1 MTGRGWRTYTI
12 TIFVFIAV
20 YQAIPDTLWRN
31 TAFKIGIGFSAAGAM
46 LLGARRLPREDRLP
60 WWLFAAGIIGNCS
73 GAPVMNFSG
82 LYFDDWTSPSFA
94 DAAYLTYYPFCAAGL
109 ILLIRNQRSR
119 SRIAA
124 LVDAA
129 TITAG
134 LGLLVWIYAI
144 EPALADAE
152 TSPFARLVRVS
163 YPVGDLVLIALT
175 VLLIRNGV
183 PRQSTPR
190 WIAVAQ
196 VIFLAGDLIW
206 LVIGTL
212 SPDLG
217 ADLHVNRGIDMV
229 YLTAF
234 ALFGGANRR
243 AADTAQAETPGR
255 QARST
260 APLMLMLGST
270 LLIAPVLL
278 VMELAGGGVRHG
290 LSIAVGCALMSMLVV
305 TRMSQLLRHSER
317 QALVVHE
324 LSRRDELTGLP
335 NRRAWIDELPRVL
348 EQARLRGEPVSV
360 AMIDLDR
367 FKLYNDRYGHPAGDR
382 LLKEA
387 SAAWFNA
394 LRRSDILARYGGEEF
409 IALLPGADLTQAI
422 QALERARAVT
432 PGDQTF
438 SAGVATWHPGES
450 ADDLIIRADAAL
462 YRAKETGRDRIVPGS
477 DPGPAPAAQVLGA

>member
-1 MTGRGWRTYTI
+1 MTWRGWRTYTI
-12 TIFVFIAV
+12 TAFVFIAA
-20 YQAIPDTLWRN
+20 YQVVPEDGWWR
-31 TAFKIGIGFSAAGAM
+31 TTFQVSIGYYAAGAM
-46 LLGARRLPREDRLP
+46 ILGARRLPREDRMP
-60 WWLFAAGIIGNCS
+60 WWLFAAGMAGNS
-73 GAPVMNFSG
+73 AGVLVMVWYG
-82 LYFDDWTSPSFA
+82 TAAA
-94 DAAYLTYYPFCAAGL
+94 DPFYLSYYPLVALGL
-109 ILLIRNQRSR
+109 ILLIRRQHSR
-119 SRIAA
+119 SRLAA

-134 LGLLVWIYAI
+134 LGLPVWIYAI
-144 EPALADAE
+144 KPALADSLAG
-152 TSPFARLVRVS
+152 LVRVS

-190 WIAVAQ
+190 WIAVSQ
-196 VIFLAGDLIW
+196 VVFLAGDLIW
-206 LVIGTL
+206 LVVGTL
-212 SPDLG
+212 QLDID
-217 ADLHVNRGIDMV
+217 ADPHLIRGIDMF
-229 YLTAF
+229 YMSAF
-234 ALFGGANRR
+234 ALFGLANRR
-243 AADTAQAETPGR
+243 AAETVREEPPGR
-255 QARST
+255 QPRGGV
-260 APLMLMLGST
+260 PLMLMLAGA
-270 LLIAPVLL
+270 LLIAPALL
-278 VMELAGGGVRHG
+278 VEEVTSAAGVRHG
-290 LSIAVGCALMSMLVV
+290 LAIAVGCALMSLLVV
-305 TRMSQLLRHSER
+305 TRMFQLLRHSEQ
-317 QALVVHE
+317 QALVVRE

-348 EQARLRGEPVSV
+348 EQARLRGEPVSI

-409 IALLPGADLTQAI
+409 IALLPGADLNQAT

-438 SAGVATWHPGES
+438 SAGVATWHHEES

-462 YRAKETGRDRIVPGS
+462 YQAKETGRDRIVPAS
-477 DPGPAPAAQVLGA
+477 DPGPAPATQVLGA